1 MKESNAPM
9 KESNPSLPNRIPSLD
24 GLRTVSIALVIVS
37 HCFYTFGLT
46 DRLNLGQLGV
56 RVFFVISGFLI
67 TGLLLKE
74 LDQTA
79 TVNLGKF
86 YFRRTLR
93 IFPPYYFYLFVVLLF
108 SLLGAADT
116 PLASFLPAFTY
127 TSNYIHPNTWNL
139 GHTWSL
145 SVEEQFYLIYPGVLL
160 LFGRRKIVWLLGF
173 LIVVSPIFRVLGF
186 RFFGDAGAVWITK
199 GFHSNADALAVGCL
213 LAVLYGALHRNRS
226 YLKLLDSKLMIF
238 APFLIFIFNAQV
250 DHPFVYLGISF
261 SVSIFLIALCIDWA
275 VTHWDD
281 NVVGKFLNSSP
292 MVKLGVMSYS
302 IYLWQQPFFNH
313 ESPMWFTKFPFNL
326 IGIAVFSCLSYFVVE
341 KLSLQWRQSLES
353 KIFSPVK
360 RNAFITTV
368 R

>member
-1 MKESNAPM
+1 MIFSRFRVG
-9 KESNPSLPNRIPSLD
+9 LPPDVR
-24 GLRTVSIALVIVS
+24 
-37 HCFYTFGLT
+37 
-46 DRLNLGQLGV
+46 GQLGV

-74 LDQTA
+74 LDKTA

-93 IFPPYYFYLFVVLLF
+93 IFPPYYFYLFVILFF
-108 SLLGAADT
+108 SLIGLVDT

-160 LFGRRKIVWLLGF
+160 LFGRRKIVWLLGL
-173 LIVVSPIFRVLGF
+173 LIIISPFVRVLDF
-186 RFFGDAGAVWITK
+186 KVFGDVEAVWITK
-199 GFHSNADALAVGCL
+199 GFHSNADALAAGCL
-213 LAVLYGALHRNRS
+213 LAVLYGYLHQNRF
-226 YLKLLDSKLMIF
+226 YLKLLDSKLIIF
-238 APFLIFIFNAQV
+238 APILIFFFNAQL
-250 DHPFVYLGISF
+250 DHPIIYLGISF
-261 SVSIFLIALCIDWA
+261 TVSIFLIALCIDWA
-275 VTHWDD
+275 VTHHDD
-281 NVVGKFLNSSP
+281 NFVGKFLNSSP
-292 MVKLGVMSYS
+292 MVTLGVMSYS

-313 ESPMWFTKFPFNL
+313 QSSAWFTAFPFNL
-326 IGIAVFSCLSYFVVE
+326 IGIALFSCFSYYVVE

-353 KIFSPVK
+353 KIFAPVE
-360 RNAFITTV
+360 RNAVVPMAV

>member
-1 MKESNAPM
+1 MKESNAT
-9 KESNPSLPNRIPSLD
+9 LPNRIPSLD
-24 GLRTVSIALVIVS
+24 GLRTISILLVVIS
-37 HCFYTFGLT
+37 HFLYTIGFS
-46 DRLNLGQLGV
+46 DKLNLGQLGV

-74 LDQTA
+74 LDKTS

-93 IFPPYYFYLFVVLLF
+93 IFPPYYFYLFVILLF
-108 SLLGAADT
+108 SLIGTIDT

-173 LIVVSPIFRVLGF
+173 LIIISPFVRVLSF
-186 RFFGDAGAVWITK
+186 RFFGDVEAVWITK
-199 GFHSNADALAVGCL
+199 GFHSNADALAIGCL
-213 LAVLYGALHRNRS
+213 LAVSYNYLHRNHF
-226 YLKLLDSKLMIF
+226 YLLLLNSKMIIL
-238 APFLIFIFNAQV
+238 APILIFVFNAQI
-250 DHPFVYLGISF
+250 DHPIIYLGISF
-261 SVSIFLIALCIDWA
+261 SVCSLLIALCIDWA
-275 VTHWDD
+275 VTHYDD
-281 NVVGKFLNSSP
+281 NFVGRFLNSSP
-292 MVKLGVMSYS
+292 MVMLGVMSYS

-313 ESPMWFTKFPFNL
+313 QSSAWFTVFPYNL
-326 IGIAVFSCLSYFVVE
+326 IGIALFSCFSYFVVE
-341 KLSLQWRQSLES
+341 KISLQWRQSLES
-353 KIFSPVK
+353 KIFTPVE
-360 RNAFITTV
+360 RNAVVPTAV